1 MTSTNTNGSSAQ
13 QGSSP
18 MANVRFGVYTQP
30 APVAGKSVKD
40 IREQFSKLWGIPSD
54 AIAYKGKDHQEVI
67 AATSRNKWYRE
78 ELFARFSV
86 REMRGEISN

>member
-1 MTSTNTNGSSAQ
+1 MTTVNNSGSLPQQPSTQ
-13 QGSSP
+13 

-54 AIAYKGKDHQEVI
+54 AIAYKGKDKLDENYVVESNDNVEFHRR
-67 AATSRNKWYRE
+67 A
-78 ELFARFSV
+78 
-86 REMRGEISN
+86 GEKG

>member
-13 QGSSP
+13 QGSSS

-54 AIAYKGKDHQEVI
+54 AIAYKGKDKLAEDYVVQASDNLEFHRR
-67 AATSRNKWYRE
+67 A
-78 ELFARFSV
+78 
-86 REMRGEISN
+86 GEKG